1 MIKVMILNART
12 GKFSGLKG
20 KDGKV
25 KVFKSVTAAMDAFV
39 IARRTPGVVGKI
51 VEGKR
56 VVASRG
62 L

>member
-1 MIKVMILNART
+1 MIKVMILNATT

-20 KDGKV
+20 KNGKV
-25 KVFKSVTAAMDAFV
+25 KVFKSIEAAMDAFI
-39 IARRTPGVVGKI
+39 IARRTPGVVGKV

-56 VVASRG
+56 VVVARG